1 MALHATEDVSNEF
14 LRHFRRPAEVVAR
27 APGRVNLIGE
37 HTDYNDG
44 FVLPLAL
51 EQNTWVA
58 AAARP
63 DGQLHALAADLP
75 DEQCW
80 PASAWSAET
89 LPVWTSYVAGVAAL
103 LSRQAGRPVG
113 ADLLIRSAVPVA
125 AGLSSSAALEVA
137 TALALA
143 TLAGVPLA
151 GPALADLARQAE
163 HEYARVPCGLM
174 DQYAS
179 VLARRDH
186 ALLLDCRAR
195 TWQHVPLRLG
205 DVVVLVVNSGV
216 RHDLAASEYALR
228 QTQCGRAVAWFR
240 QHDPAVQ
247 SLRDLD
253 TADLNAKSGGLD
265 PVLLARARHV
275 VTENRRTLDAA
286 AALRTGDVARLG
298 RLLDESHRS
307 LRDDYAV
314 SCRELD
320 RLVDIV
326 GSVPGVY
333 GARMTGAGFGGCIV
347 AIMERAAVPAVQ
359 RAVQAEYES
368 TGPGAATV
376 LVTQAGGGAAL
387 EFNAT
392 AEA

>member
-1 MALHATEDVSNEF
+1 MALHTAADARSEF
-14 LRHFRRPAEVVAR
+14 QRRFRRPAAVVAR

-63 DGQLHALAADLP
+63 DAQLRALAADLP

-80 PASAWSAET
+80 PVGGWSTKT
-89 LPVWTSYVAGVAAL
+89 LPAWTSYVAGVAAL
-103 LSRQAGRPVG
+103 LSRPAGRPVG
-113 ADLLIRSAVPVA
+113 ADLLICSAVPVA

-163 HEYARVPCGLM
+163 HEYARVPCGIM

-179 VLARRDH
+179 VLARRGH
-186 ALLLDCRAR
+186 ALLLDCRTR
-195 TWQHVPLRLG
+195 TWQHIPLRLG
-205 DVVVLVVNSGV
+205 DAVVLVVNSGV

-228 QTQCGRAVAWFR
+228 QAQCGQAVAWFR
-240 QHDPAVQ
+240 QHGPAVR
-247 SLRDLD
+247 SLRDLT
-253 TADLNAKSGGLD
+253 TADLSANGSGLD

-286 AALRTGDVARLG
+286 AALRAGDVARLG

-320 RLVDIV
+320 LLVDIV
-326 GSVPGVY
+326 GRVPGVY

-347 AIMERAAVPAVQ
+347 AIVERAAVAAIQHAV
-359 RAVQAEYES
+359 RAEYDP
-368 TGPGAATV
+368 TGSGPATM
-376 LVTQAGGGAAL
+376 LVTQAGGGATL

>member
-1 MALHATEDVSNEF
+1 MALHAAAEVGTEF
-14 LRHFRRPAEVVAR
+14 QHHFRRPAEVVAR

-51 EQNTWVA
+51 EHNTWVA

-63 DGQLHALAADLP
+63 DAQLRVLAADLP

-80 PASAWSAET
+80 PVNGWSAEA
-89 LPVWTSYVAGVAAL
+89 LPEWTSYVAGVAAL
-103 LSRQAGRPVG
+103 LSRRAGRPVG
-113 ADLLIRSAVPVA
+113 ADLLIRSDVPVA

-137 TALALA
+137 TASALA
-143 TLAGVPLA
+143 TLADAPLA

-163 HEYARVPCGLM
+163 HEYAKVPCGIM
-174 DQYAS
+174 DQYVS

-186 ALLLDCRAR
+186 ALLLDCRTR
-195 TWQHVPLRLG
+195 TWQHIPLRLG
-205 DVVVLVVNSGV
+205 DAVVLIVNSGV
-216 RHDLAASEYALR
+216 RHALAAGEYALR
-228 QTQCGRAVAWFR
+228 QAQCGQAVAWFR

-247 SLRDLD
+247 SLRDLT
-253 TADLNAKSGGLD
+253 TADLSANSGGLD
-265 PVLLARARHV
+265 PAVLARARHV

-286 AALRTGDVARLG
+286 AALQAGDVARLG
-298 RLLDESHRS
+298 CLLNESHAS

-320 RLVDIV
+320 LLVDIV
-326 GSVPGVY
+326 GRVPGVY
-333 GARMTGAGFGGCIV
+333 GARMTGAGFGGCLV
-347 AIMERAAVPAVQ
+347 AIVERAAVPSVR
-359 RAVQAEYES
+359 RAVRAEYDA
-368 TGPGAATV
+368 TGPGPATM
-376 LVTQAGGGAAL
+376 LVSRAGGGAAL
-387 EFNAT
+387 EFNAA